1 MGHWIVISKGI
12 DIIKGGCFDQ
22 IRLCSGWCDDPQ
34 VQDDWGGNPEN
45 LGRVLRQTPGRLHD
59 QREFPRYKGGENS
72 VHLIFSRPIWPKELL
87 LELQTALIRSCLVR
101 KLLTGQTCLG
111 PFAEFDGGKFQP
123 GQKQRTL
130 PPKSIDFFT
139 SNDEV
144 SF

>member
-1 MGHWIVISKGI
+1 MIY
-12 DIIKGGCFDQ
+12 
-22 IRLCSGWCDDPQ
+22 R
-34 VQDDWGGNPEN
+34 
-45 LGRVLRQTPGRLHD
+45 
-59 QREFPRYKGGENS
+59 
-72 VHLIFSRPIWPKELL
+72 RPLWPKELL

-101 KLLTGQTCLG
+101 KILTGQTCLG

-123 GQKQRTL
+123 DQKQRTS